1 MQIGVFIANFTEK
14 QRRRTMIKIE
24 NVDIQGFK
32 PAIRGMRHSFLSYDK
47 SDSLFSDNE
56 LIEVLD
62 ICGNEHEAMEMLKLY
77 DRLDEEEYEK
87 EYFYNFVIGPND
99 EQLMRKLV
107 KAGASHRKFMRMIVV
122 WCDIIAPLELFK
134 QIDTYKVGT
143 VCNSCSTMH
152 KITAKSFEI
161 SDFSFEEVKTPE
173 GALEMQHVIDRLNF
187 LRDQYLHFDSNS
199 NSTTFTKEDIWRE
212 IIAFLPESY
221 NQKRT
226 LMLNYE
232 VLRSIYHDRKGH
244 RLKDWATFREWIET
258 LPCSYLI
265 TED

>member
-1 MQIGVFIANFTEK
+1 
-14 QRRRTMIKIE
+14 MIKIE
-24 NVDIQGFK
+24 NVDIRGFK

-62 ICGNEHEAMEMLKLY
+62 ICGNEHEAIEMLKLY

-99 EQLMRKLV
+99 EQLMRKLA
-107 KAGASHRKFMRMIVV
+107 KSGASHRKFLRMIVV
-122 WCDIIAPLELFK
+122 WCDITAPLYWWKEMDQSK
-134 QIDTYKVGT
+134 IGT
-143 VCNSCSTMH
+143 VTNSTSTMH
-152 KITAKSFEI
+152 SIAAKEFVSE
-161 SDFSFEEVKTPE
+161 DFSYEELEDDFACYILNPADPNPQNRSLTPVDV
-173 GALEMQHVIDRLNF
+173 ANVVIDSLNW
-187 LRDQYLHFDSNS
+187 LRQCYL
-199 NSTTFTKEDIWRE
+199 KETDVKKKKELWYQMIQL
-212 IIAFLPESY
+212 LPSSY

-226 LMLNYE
+226 FMANYE